1 MFLTYLVDVIKPAVN
16 ENRTITSFMFEADE
30 VDENAQSSCD
40 LGVEF
45 KGRPLT

>member
-30 VDENAQSSCD
+30 VDRTRNR
-40 LGVEF
+40 VVI
-45 KGRPLT
+45 